1 MAKRTR
7 NRARPKPKPPPPV
20 RASRGQEQIEDMAVE
35 LLALWRAMPYALAR
49 DSAGLLTGDR
59 HAVGG
64 SKGSAAS
71 VNIDVVDASVIVETG
86 IAARAVEAVAILNLD
101 RAVLRSTVAIIEAFP
116 DWHRSLEA
124 RKQPLAVHIVKDM
137 DSWLRQARGAIG
149 IRKHDRRLG
158 PMCPDHRDNPAPLL
172 EVGAQ
177 ATLAKTLV
185 DGPPPGARIMLGPT
199 CPRPRAPY
207 TDDAT
212 EAPEPCSH
220 RSCTTI
226 RERRLVTSPPMTP
239 PTFGPACAAPCTHR
253 SCKRIIDRLASDRR
267 IQITDWVRTPSG
279 DVWLPLRGEAAYTWV
294 ETGEVRCPA
303 CKRTWSK
310 TEERLLL
317 ARELAAGGDARPS
330 QSATEVMVT
339 P

>member
-20 RASRGQEQIEDMAVE
+20 RASRGQEQIEDMTVE

-124 RKQPLAVHIVKDM
+124 RKQPLAGHIVKDM

-177 ATLAKTLV
+177 ATLARTLV
-185 DGPPPGARIMLGPT
+185 DGPPPDAKPLIGPT
-199 CPRPRAPY
+199 CRRPRALY
-207 TDDAT
+207 VDDGDDT
-212 EAPEPCSH
+212 IEPEPCAH
-220 RSCTTI
+220 RSCDTI
-226 RERRLVTSPPMTP
+226 RERRLVD
-239 PTFGPACAAPCTHR
+239 GKGRR
-253 SCKRIIDRLASDRR
+253 S
-267 IQITDWVRTPSG
+267 DWVQTASSV
-279 DVWLPLRGEAAYTWV
+279 VWLPLRGEAAYTWV

-317 ARELAAGGDARPS
+317 ARELAAGGDARPN